1 MRRTLTLSVLLL
13 VLGGCGY
20 SSESECL
27 VKEMQ
32 ECDSGTCELAARDYC
47 NDEFP
52 SKTKWYI
59 KKEVGYA
66 EFYFNIYTRNS
77 SVLLKKTREVEG
89 RSNYFDICLKEDD
102 SFWSKEKCLN
112 KHFMGGGQ
120 TLLGDSW
127 LRFVNDEGTGPKEG
141 AVLTAHQYVPV
152 GFFRWLLDWIFTI
165 FLWVIAL
172 GGIAGII
179 GGIAGF
185 FIADEDE
192 EDEEEELDESEE
204 EDEEVD
210 IPDRAELESMTK
222 GEIKEWAD
230 AFELNLPS
238 SLNKAEMIER
248 FIEESNLYNEGSNF
262 WQWVAYIIGGGLL
275 GYYGIGYVLLP
286 LIDKFF

>member
-1 MRRTLTLSVLLL
+1 VRRTLTLSVLLL

-152 GFFRWLLDWIFTI
+152 GFFRWLLDWIFT
-165 FLWVIAL
+165 LL
-172 GGIAGII
+172 LYSLGIAGLLILV
-179 GGIAGF
+179 GF
-185 FIADEDE
+185 VITIFENNEDE
-192 EDEEEELDESEE
+192 EDESEEDLDEGHEYSDEDYEELASLLISGGEAQT
-204 EDEEVD
+204 
-210 IPDRAELESMTK
+210 AELESMTK
-222 GEIKEWAD
+222 AEIKIWAD
-230 AFELNLPS
+230 VFEFNVPS
-238 SLNKAEMIER
+238 SLSKAEMIER
-248 FIEESNLYNEGSNF
+248 FIEEMDE
-262 WQWVAYIIGGGLL
+262 
-275 GYYGIGYVLLP
+275 YVESLEE
-286 LIDKFF
+286 